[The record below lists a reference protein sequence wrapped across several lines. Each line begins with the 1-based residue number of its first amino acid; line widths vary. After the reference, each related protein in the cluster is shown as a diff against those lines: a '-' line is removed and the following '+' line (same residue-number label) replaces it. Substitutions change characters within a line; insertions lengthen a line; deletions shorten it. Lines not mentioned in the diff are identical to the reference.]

1 MSNEVS
7 FSGELRGVA
16 KLAFPIALAHLGM
29 VSMGLVDVAI
39 VGRTTVNDLA
49 AVSMGRSIVFAASAV
64 AMGVSSAVE
73 PLSAQA
79 LGAGEKDRAWAAL
92 VATVRACALVS
103 APILVAIFG
112 VTLLLGPLGIGA
124 DVVER
129 VRLFALGNVPGV
141 FAFVVFLAGKSFL
154 QTHGSTWPALLAVVV
169 ANVVNAV
176 ACSLLVRGDAALASL
191 GLPAIGFEGWGAFG
205 AGLATSIGSTVL
217 AAIVFGSVRKYR
229 PPTATEQLPVRT
241 VLKLGLPIGLQI
253 LAEIGVF
260 SMVALLAGR
269 LGPDVVS
276 AHQVAL
282 GLASLTFMGALGVSG
297 AAATRVGHAI
307 GAGRSPRRAGLVSF
321 GMGAFVALLGATAFT
336 LFPHFL
342 VSLFTDD
349 ASVLRIGVSLLGVA
363 ALFQL
368 FDCLQAVGA
377 GALRGAGDVR
387 FPFVANVVAHWALG
401 FPVALLLG
409 FVAGWGARGLW
420 WGLTL
425 GLVSIAL
432 LLTWRFASLTRSV
445 VARIDEPR

>member
-1 MSNEVS
+1 MTQAPS
-7 FSGELRGVA
+7 FASELRDVA
-16 KLAFPIALAHLGM
+16 RLSFPIALAHLGM

-73 PLSAQA
+73 PLAAQA

-92 VATVRACALVS
+92 LATVRACALVS
-103 APILVAIFG
+103 APILAAIFG
-112 VTLLLGPLGIGA
+112 VTLLLEPLGISA
-124 DVVER
+124 LVVER

-154 QTHGSTWPALLAVVV
+154 QTHGSTTPALLAVIV

-176 ACSLLVRGDAALASL
+176 LCSLLVRGDAALVSI
-191 GLPAIGFEGWGAFG
+191 GLPPVGFAGWGAFG
-205 AGLATSIGSTVL
+205 AGLATSIGSMVL
-217 AAIVFGSVRKYR
+217 ALIVFGAVRRYR
-229 PPTATEQLPVRT
+229 PAQPAKKVLVRT

-297 AAATRVGHAI
+297 AASTRVGHAI
-307 GAGRSPRRAGLVSF
+307 GAGRSPRRAGFVSF
-321 GMGAFVALLGATAFT
+321 GLGAFVAMLGATAFT
-336 LFPHFL
+336 AFPYFL
-342 VSLFTDD
+342 VSLFTQD
-349 ASVLRIGVSLLGVA
+349 ASVIEIGVSLLGVA

-368 FDCLQAVGA
+368 FDCLQAVAA

-387 FPFVANVVAHWALG
+387 FPFIANVIAHWGLG

-425 GLVSIAL
+425 GLVVISV
-432 LLTWRFASLTRSV
+432 LLTWRFARLTRSLIQRV
-445 VARIDEPR
+445 DEPG